1 MHIFYKEVTIIPR
14 IIAGK
19 YKRINLLSPKGLDT
33 RPTIDRT
40 KEALF
45 SVILPYIYDSVVLDL
60 FAGTGQLGLE
70 ALSRGASFIFFND
83 HQKKCRDIINA
94 NIDKCHAQ
102 EFCKVISLDFQ
113 KAIKIIDRPINL
125 VFLDP
130 PYNCGLITSSIEKL
144 HDNDIIMVGGLI
156 VCEHSE
162 SEKLEKKIGAFK
174 LIDQRKYGIAHI
186 SIYKKEE

>member
-1 MHIFYKEVTIIPR
+1 MAIIPR

-19 YKRINLLSPKGLDT
+19 YKRITLLAPKGLDT

-45 SVILPYIYDSVVLDL
+45 SILLPYLNGAIVLDL

-70 ALSRGASFIFFND
+70 ALSRGASFVYFND
-83 HQKKCRDIINA
+83 YQKKCKDIINK
-94 NIDKCHAQ
+94 NIDKCNAK
-102 EFCKVISLDFQ
+102 EFCQVTSLDF
-113 KAIKIIDRPINL
+113 KMAINIITEPVNL

-130 PYNCGLITSSIEKL
+130 PYDCGLITSSIEKL
-144 HDNDIIMVGGLI
+144 HDNDIIMAGGLI
-156 VCEHSE
+156 ICEHSE
-162 SEKLEKKIGAFK
+162 NEKLNEKICAFK

-186 SIYKKEE
+186 SIYKKED

>member
-19 YKRINLLSPKGLDT
+19 YKRIKLLSPKGLDT

-45 SVILPYIYDSVVLDL
+45 SILLPYIHDAVVIDL

-70 ALSRGASFIFFND
+70 ALSRGASFIYFND

-102 EFCKVISLDFQ
+102 KFCKVTSLDFY
-113 KAIKIIDRPINL
+113 KAINVIDRQINI

-130 PYNCGLITSSIEKL
+130 PYDCGLITSSIEKL
-144 HDNDIIMVGGLI
+144 HDNGIITIGGLI

-162 SEKLEKKIGAFK
+162 SEKLDEKIGAFT
-174 LIDQRKYGIAHI
+174 LIDQRKYGIAYI